1 MEQGEDNP
9 EILLRPLVW
18 MGDSLGTAMNTEPK
32 SIDGSGNIFVDLELD
47 DADELFT
54 RGKIGVQVIRL
65 LNRRNLKQREIGEL
79 LGISQPEVSLLMNGE
94 FQRFSDGKLINFL
107 KRLDAKV
114 TRHIQDRN
122 LTNESSETLVLL

>member
-1 MEQGEDNP
+1 
-9 EILLRPLVW
+9 
-18 MGDSLGTAMNTEPK
+18 MNTEPK
-32 SIDGSGNIFVDLELD
+32 SIDGSGNIFADLELD

-54 RGKIGVQVIRL
+54 RGKIGIQVIRL
-65 LNRRNLKQREIGEL
+65 LNRRNLKQREIGGL

-114 TRHIQDRN
+114 TLHIQDRN

>member
-1 MEQGEDNP
+1 MK
-9 EILLRPLVW
+9 
-18 MGDSLGTAMNTEPK
+18 TESK
-32 SIDGSGNIFVDLELD
+32 FVDGSENIFADLELD

-65 LNRRNLKQREIGEL
+65 LNRRNLNQQETGEL
-79 LGISQPEVSLLMNGE
+79 LGISQSEVFHLMNGE

-114 TRHIQDRN
+114 TLHIQDLN
-122 LTNESSETLVLL
+122 LANESSETLVLL